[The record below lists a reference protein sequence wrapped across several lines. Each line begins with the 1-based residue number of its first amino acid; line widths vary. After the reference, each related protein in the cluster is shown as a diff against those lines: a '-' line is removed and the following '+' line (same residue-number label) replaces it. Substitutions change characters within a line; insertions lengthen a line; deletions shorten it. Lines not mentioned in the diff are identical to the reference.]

1 MYSKNRLADMSE
13 NKVQIKISQ
22 QSTHDT
28 IKNKSYSIMITGAT
42 GFIGTRL
49 ISHLSKLGYSVKG
62 MSRRSLSDTVNVKYV
77 QTDVFDVTQLENTL
91 TGIEVAYYLLHSME
105 GSKDHWKEFAS
116 REKIQA
122 QNFIAAATKAGVKR
136 IIYLGGLVNDSLDLS
151 PHMKSRKEV
160 GEILASG
167 NIPLTELRA
176 SLIIGAQGGSYAML
190 RYLVERLPVMVCPSW
205 VKSLAQPIAVD
216 DVIEYLSGCMI
227 HPETVGKIY
236 EIGGKDKMTYEQLM
250 RVYAKY
256 LNKKLFVIEIPFLT
270 TRLSS
275 YWVDLITPVKASLAR
290 PLIDS
295 LVHDTVVTDNSIT
308 KIIPLQLKSVRDAID
323 VATKEIRENPPTTPI
338 REERTGFK
346 VNQKLL
352 LVSLIAMAI
361 VGTTY
366 YWLDDRTELFEPIWI
381 LAGVLWYITI
391 IAAIVFV
398 KSKTRLGFLIGGI
411 LSWITLAFWLFDN
424 FYVVFE
430 TSLIIDKPNEL
441 ITIRNFIWAALS
453 TLAVIASHNTFH
465 KIIDYQYKGKP
476 I

>member
-1 MYSKNRLADMSE
+1 MSE
-13 NKVQIKISQ
+13 NETQTERSQ
-22 QSTHDT
+22 QPTHT
-28 IKNKSYSIMITGAT
+28 TKNKPYSIMVTGAT
-42 GFIGTRL
+42 GFIGARL

-62 MSRRSLSDTVNVKYV
+62 MSRRMIPDSSNVKYV
-77 QTDVFDVTQLENTL
+77 QADVFDVSQLEDAL
-91 TGIEVAYYLLHSME
+91 TGVEVAYYLLHSME
-105 GSKDHWKEFAS
+105 GSKVHWKEFAT

-122 QNFIAAATKAGVKR
+122 KNFLAAATKDGVKR

-167 NIPLTELRA
+167 NIPVTELRA

-216 DVIEYLSGCMI
+216 DVIQYLSGCLM
-227 HPETVGKIY
+227 HPETAGKVY

-256 LNKKLFVIEIPFLT
+256 LHKSLFVIQIPFLT

-295 LVHDTVVTDNSIT
+295 LVHDTVVNDDSLT
-308 KIIPLQLKSVRDAID
+308 KIIPLQLKSVRDSID
-323 VATKEIRENPPTTPI
+323 IATKEIKENPPETPL

-346 VNQKLL
+346 INQKLL
-352 LVSLIAMAI
+352 LASLIAMAL

-366 YWLDDRTELFEPIWI
+366 YWLDDRVELFEPIWI
-381 LAGVLWYITI
+381 LAGVFWYIAI

-398 KSKTRLGFLIGGI
+398 KNKTRLGFLIGGV
-411 LSWITLAFWLFDN
+411 LSWMTLAFWLFDN

>member
-1 MYSKNRLADMSE
+1 M
-13 NKVQIKISQ
+13 SQ
-22 QSTHDT
+22 QSITDIR
-28 IKNKSYSIMITGAT
+28 IKDKPYSIMVTGAT

-62 MSRRSLSDTVNVKYV
+62 MTRRNLSDTRNVKYV
-77 QTDVFDVTQLENTL
+77 QADVFDVTQLEKGL
-91 TGIEVAYYLLHSME
+91 EGVEIAYYLLHSME

-122 QNFIAAATKAGVKR
+122 QNFLKAATKAGVKR
-136 IIYLGGLVNDSLDLS
+136 IIYLGGLVNDSLELS
-151 PHMKSRKEV
+151 PHMRSRKEV

-167 NIPLTELRA
+167 NIPITELRA

-216 DVIEYLSGCMI
+216 DVIDYLVGCMENS
-227 HPETVGKIY
+227 ETAGNIY
-236 EIGGKDKMTYEQLM
+236 EIGGKDKMTYEQIM

-256 LNKKLFVIEIPFLT
+256 LNKNLFVIQIPFLT

-295 LVHDTVVTDNSIT
+295 LVHDTIVTNNSIT

-323 VATKEIRENPPTTPI
+323 IATKEIRENPPAAPL

-346 VNQKLL
+346 INQKLL
-352 LVSLIAMAI
+352 LVSLIAMAL

-366 YWLDDRTELFEPIWI
+366 YWLDDRSELFEPLWV
-381 LAGVLWYITI
+381 LAGVLWYIAI
-391 IAAIVFV
+391 IAAIIFV
-398 KSKTRLGFLIGGI
+398 KSKTRLGFLIGGV

-424 FYVVFE
+424 FYVVFD
-430 TSLIIDKPNEL
+430 TSLIIDNPNEL

-465 KIIDYQYKGKP
+465 KIIDYQFKGKP

>member
-1 MYSKNRLADMSE
+1 
-13 NKVQIKISQ
+13 V
-22 QSTHDT
+22 
-28 IKNKSYSIMITGAT
+28 
-42 GFIGTRL
+42 
-49 ISHLSKLGYSVKG
+49 
-62 MSRRSLSDTVNVKYV
+62 
-77 QTDVFDVTQLENTL
+77 
-91 TGIEVAYYLLHSME
+91 
-105 GSKDHWKEFAS
+105 
-116 REKIQA
+116 
-122 QNFIAAATKAGVKR
+122 
-136 IIYLGGLVNDSLDLS
+136 
-151 PHMKSRKEV
+151 
-160 GEILASG
+160 
-167 NIPLTELRA
+167 TELRA

-190 RYLVERLPVMVCPSW
+190 RYLVERLPIMVCPSW

-216 DVIEYLSGCMI
+216 DVIQYLSGCMI
-227 HPETVGKIY
+227 HQETAGNIY
-236 EIGGKDKMTYEQLM
+236 EIGGKEKLTYEHLM

-256 LNKKLFVIEIPFLT
+256 LDKKLFVVEIPFLT

-295 LVHDTVVTDNSIT
+295 LVHDTVVTNNSIT

-323 VATKEIRENPPTTPI
+323 IATKEISENPPMTPA
-338 REERTGFK
+338 REEKTGFK
-346 VNQKLL
+346 INQKLL
-352 LVSLIAMAI
+352 LASLIAMAI

-366 YWLDDRTELFEPIWI
+366 YWLDDRTELFEPVWI
-381 LAGVLWYITI
+381 FAGVFWYIAI

-430 TSLIIDKPNEL
+430 TSLIMDKPNEL

>member
-1 MYSKNRLADMSE
+1 MSE
-13 NKVQIKISQ
+13 NESPIEISL
-22 QSTHDT
+22 QS
-28 IKNKSYSIMITGAT
+28 IQSSVKNKPYSIMVTGAT

-49 ISHLSKLGYSVKG
+49 ISHLCKLGYSVKG
-62 MSRRSLSDTVNVKYV
+62 MSRKKISDTSNVKYV
-77 QTDVFDVTQLENTL
+77 QADVFDVSQLEKAL
-91 TGIEVAYYLLHSME
+91 TRIEVAYYLLHSME

-116 REKIQA
+116 REKTQA
-122 QNFIAAATKAGVKR
+122 QNFLKAATYAGVKR
-136 IIYLGGLVNDSLDLS
+136 IIYLGGLVNDSLELS

-167 NIPLTELRA
+167 NIQVTELRA

-190 RYLVERLPVMVCPSW
+190 RYLVERLPIMVCPSW

-216 DVIEYLSGCMI
+216 DVIQYLAGCMT
-227 HPETVGKIY
+227 HDETAGKIY
-236 EIGGKDKMTYEQLM
+236 EIGGKDKMSYEQLM

-295 LVHDTVVTDNSIT
+295 LVHDTVVTDDSIT
-308 KIIPLQLKSVRDAID
+308 KIIPLQLKSVRESID
-323 VATKEIRENPPTTPI
+323 IATKEIRETPPITPV
-338 REERTGFK
+338 REEKTGFK
-346 VNQKLL
+346 INQKLL
-352 LVSLIAMAI
+352 LASLIAMTI
-361 VGTTY
+361 LGTTY

-381 LAGVLWYITI
+381 LTGVLWYIAI

-453 TLAVIASHNTFH
+453 SIAVIASHNTFH